1 MLSLTIF
8 KSKFDNKTSNKITL
22 DDNKFE
28 KLFYGLSKI
37 PKKGKTNAELI
48 SPAVY
53 YPGTTRANKNVIAWA
68 GWTAVD
74 IDDLDLNGRDL
85 VNVVNDLIPTWGYI
99 CYSTASSTINQA
111 KFRLVFRLTKDIQCD
126 DIRHFWYALQ
136 TELGNIG
143 DRQCKDLSRMYYVP
157 ATYDDAHNFIFSG
170 GDEPLCVSALLA
182 KYPYAVK
189 ERSENFLDR
198 LPEEWAKQV
207 IEHRK
212 TSLTNDTY
220 HWTGYKDC
228 PFVNKKLLQEYMSIA
243 GIDGSGRYRMIYKM
257 MISIASSAIEKGYPI
272 TEIEI
277 VELIRQIDMDSSNKY
292 QNRALDVEASNAL
305 EYAYKHGAFN
315 VT

>member
-157 ATYDDAHNFIFSG
+157 GDYAGANNFYFTRPGPPI
-170 GDEPLCVSALLA
+170 DVDQLLL
-182 KYPYAVK
+182 KYPYVEK
-189 ERSENFLDR
+189 IRQGSSFLER
-198 LPEEWAKQV
+198 LPTEMAKQV
-207 IEHRK
+207 IDYRK
-212 TSLTNDTY
+212 GQAEGKAAEYKWTSYRN
-220 HWTGYKDC
+220 C
-228 PFVNKKLLQEYMSIA
+228 PFFPQKLADDYRSISQT
-243 GIDGSGRYRMIYKM
+243 GWYHKM
-257 MISIASSAIEKGYPI
+257 YQIMVAIASRAIEKGYPI
-272 TEIEI
+272 TS
-277 VELIRQIDMDSSNKY
+277 RQIAEMCKELDNDTGGWY
-292 QNRALDVEASNAL
+292 DNRPLETEADRAI
-305 EYAYKHGAFN
+305 EYAYRN
-315 VT
+315 N